1 MNLEVIFN
9 QLEELENNLEF
20 YQNRLDKLKSLVTP
34 QATSFDKI
42 LVDGGK
48 HTDNIL
54 KYVELE
60 DAQQLENTISYIKGK
75 IEDLNILKNK
85 EIERLSKYGE
95 DIKVVVLLKEKE
107 YITERNGKV
116 RHLTWQEIADRMY
129 CSKRTAINWYNL
141 GIKDRKRV
149 L

>member
-34 QATSFDKI
+34 QATHFDKI

-54 KYVELE
+54 EYVELE

-116 RHLTWQEIADRMY
+116 RHLTWQEIADRVY